1 MAYLLKSEQSFVL
14 EILLG
19 TTISE
24 YKRIR
29 KDLKFSENITS
40 IDYLSLLYIKL
51 NTSALNTSAIDD
63 KIFKSILGSLRAADS
78 MIVKGK
84 EIIVFLPGTD
94 KEGVLHLEAGI
105 REFLDDLYEGYV
117 SVSYPEDGN
126 DKTNLINNFKRYI
139 RLKFNEDSELL
150 KNVN

>member
-14 EILLG
+14 EILID

-24 YKRIR
+24 YERIR
-29 KDLKFSENITS
+29 RDLNFSENITS

-51 NTSALNTSAIDD
+51 NTSAIDGS
-63 KIFKSILGSLRAADS
+63 IFKSILSTLRTADS
-78 MIVKGK
+78 MIVNGK
-84 EIIVFLPGTD
+84 EIIMFLPGTD

-105 REFLDDLYEGYV
+105 REFLDDLYGGYV

-126 DKTNLINNFKRYI
+126 NKTQLINNFKKYI
-139 RLKFNEDSELL
+139 RLKFNEDSELF
-150 KNVN
+150 KNIN

>member
-29 KDLKFSENITS
+29 NDLKFSENITS

-51 NTSALNTSAIDD
+51 NVSAVDD
-63 KIFKSILGSLRAADS
+63 KIFKSILGSLRTADS
-78 MIVKGK
+78 MIVKEK

-105 REFLDDLYEGYV
+105 REFLDDIYEGYV

-126 DKTNLINNFKRYI
+126 DKTELINNFKKYI

-150 KNVN
+150 KNVY

>member
-1 MAYLLKSEQSFVL
+1 MAYLLESEQSFVL
-14 EILLG
+14 EILID

-51 NTSALNTSAIDD
+51 NAPAIDGS
-63 KIFKSILGSLRAADS
+63 IFKSILGSLRTADS

-126 DKTNLINNFKRYI
+126 DKIGLINNFKKYI

-150 KNVN
+150 KKVD

>member
-51 NTSALNTSAIDD
+51 NISAIDD
-63 KIFKSILGSLRAADS
+63 KIFKSILGSLRTADS
-78 MIVKGK
+78 MIIKGK

-117 SVSYPEDGN
+117 SVSYPEDGDN
-126 DKTNLINNFKRYI
+126 KIELINNFKKYI

-150 KNVN
+150 KNIN